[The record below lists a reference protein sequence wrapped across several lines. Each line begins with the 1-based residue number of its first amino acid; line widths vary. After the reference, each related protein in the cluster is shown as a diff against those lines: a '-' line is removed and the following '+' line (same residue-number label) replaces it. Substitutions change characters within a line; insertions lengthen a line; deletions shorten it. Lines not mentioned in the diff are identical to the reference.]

1 MLFLTIA
8 SQSTYGRKLIISKD
22 TVVTYTLEDNRK
34 IAILLKQG
42 EYDAAM
48 CRQLKNLVHE
58 QDTLIDNVKHTL
70 YVLQLQVD
78 SVKKSFAELEAQNKD
93 LIKDVKK
100 YMRRSSRWTKIGGAS
115 IGLNVLL
122 IGLLILI

>member
-22 TVVTYTLEDNRK
+22 TVVTYILEDNRK

-100 YMRRSSRWTKIGGAS
+100 YMRRSSRWAKIGGAS
-115 IGLNVLL
+115 IGLNILL